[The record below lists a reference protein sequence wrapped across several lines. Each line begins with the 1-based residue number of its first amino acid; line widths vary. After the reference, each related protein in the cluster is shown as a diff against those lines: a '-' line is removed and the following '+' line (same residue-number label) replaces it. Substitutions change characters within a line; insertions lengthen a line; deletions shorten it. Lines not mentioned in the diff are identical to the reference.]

1 MTTNIRA
8 ELADLSM
15 PECRVLYGG
24 SVTPDIAASIIAEGG
39 VDGFLV
45 GGASLKAESFLAIVQ
60 ACDDCY
66 ALMANRRS

>member
-1 MTTNIRA
+1 MTLFIRSP
-8 ELADLSM
+8 LARLSL
-15 PECRVLYGG
+15 PASRVLYGG
-24 SVTPDIAASIIAEGG
+24 SVNADNAAEIVRDAV

-66 ALMANRRS
+66 ALRR

>member
-1 MTTNIRA
+1 
-8 ELADLSM
+8 
-15 PECRVLYGG
+15 V
-24 SVTPDIAASIIAEGG
+24 AEGH

-45 GGASLKAESFLAIVQ
+45 GGASLKAESFLAVVR